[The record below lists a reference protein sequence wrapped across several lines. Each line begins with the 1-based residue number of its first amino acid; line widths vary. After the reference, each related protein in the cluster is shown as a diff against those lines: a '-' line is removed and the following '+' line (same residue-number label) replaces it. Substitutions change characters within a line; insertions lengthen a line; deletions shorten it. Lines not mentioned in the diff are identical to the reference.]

1 MRYRFL
7 LAVAVVAV
15 LEPHAAAAQTLGDAG
30 VTFSPA
36 YLQYADVNPY
46 CCPAAGWITLGS
58 GRFRLQVDYL
68 QSNRHRE
75 GHGNYSLGQTCTPT
89 GECTDIK
96 LEGRRASVQR
106 ADLETTTRHETNVLV
121 SWRALH
127 RPRYR
132 LHILFGGFF
141 TQVGQSFCR
150 AFDGPIVRIPT
161 PLDWPPDYVVF
172 RAELTAEERRRC
184 SSEDD
189 HSYRW
194 VVPQAGAAVD
204 FPIGSR
210 YFLRADAR
218 LLIFRLGIGAGV
230 RF

>member
-1 MRYRFL
+1 MQHRFML
-7 LAVAVVAV
+7 TIAVVAV
-15 LEPHAAAAQTLGDAG
+15 LRPHAAPAQTHGDAG

-36 YLQYADVNPY
+36 YLQYDDVNPV

-58 GRFRLQVDYL
+58 GRFRLHVDYL

-89 GECTDIK
+89 GDCTDIRV
-96 LEGRRASVQR
+96 EGRRASVQR
-106 ADLETTTRHETNVLV
+106 ADLAIETGPEINVLM
-121 SWRALH
+121 SWRALD

-132 LHILFGGFF
+132 LHILFGGFYRHL
-141 TQVGQSFCR
+141 VKSFCR
-150 AFDGPIVRIPT
+150 AFDGPMVRIPT

-184 SSEDD
+184 SDD
-189 HSYRW
+189 AFSSRLAF
-194 VVPQAGAAVD
+194 PQAGVAVD

-218 LLIFRLGIGAGV
+218 LVIFRVGIGAGV